1 MDQALQ
7 RFRGYERLTVRQR
20 RKWLEVIFS
29 FELANRYQVYDED
42 QRAVLEVKE
51 IGTSFLS
58 LLARLFLG
66 PMRAFQAEITELE
79 SGQLVMRLH
88 RRFRFIFQ
96 QLDVYG
102 ADGAQLGSVVKRWSW
117 FRRIYEIKDPSGA
130 VLAVLFGPFF
140 KPWTFEI
147 RSGEQVLGSIKKRW
161 SGLGRELFTDADNFG
176 VILSGI
182 PDPLLR
188 ALAFAATVL
197 VDVVHFERAK

>member
-1 MDQALQ
+1 MDQAIE

-29 FELANRYQVYDED
+29 FELANRYQVFDED
-42 QRAVLEVKE
+42 QRAVLEVRE
-51 IGTSFLS
+51 VGTSFLS

-66 PMRAFQAEITELE
+66 PTRPFKAEIAELDG
-79 SGQLVMRLH
+79 GQVVMRLE
-88 RRFRFIFQ
+88 RPFRFIFQ

-102 ADGAQLGSVVKRWSW
+102 ADGALLGSVVKRWSW
-117 FRRIYEIKDPSGA
+117 FRRIYEIKDASGA
-130 VLAVLFGPFF
+130 VLALLFGPFF

-147 RSGEQVLGSIKKRW
+147 RSGERVLGSIKKRW

-176 VILSGI
+176 VILSDI

>member
-1 MDQALQ
+1 MDQTIA
-7 RFRGYERLTVRQR
+7 RFRDYEQLTVRQR

-29 FELANRYQVYDED
+29 FELANRYQVFDED

-66 PMRAFQAEITELE
+66 PVRPFEAEITALDG
-79 SGQLVMRLH
+79 GQVVMRLN
-88 RRFRFIFQ
+88 RPFRFIFQ
-96 QLDVYG
+96 QLDVHG
-102 ADGAQLGSVVKRWSW
+102 ADGALLGSVVKRWSW
-117 FRRIYEIKDPSGA
+117 IRRIYEIKDASGA

-147 RSGEQVLGSIKKRW
+147 RVGDREVGSIKKRW

-176 VILSGI
+176 VVLNDIT
-182 PDPLLR
+182 DPLLR